1 MIIKLKN
8 KDKLIVDE
16 FVFKCSIGKGG
27 KTNSKKEGD
36 FKTPLGKFDIGNLYF
51 RKDRIKSPPTKIKKK
66 QIKKNHVWCNDITS
80 KKYNKKT
87 LISKNFRYEKLYRKD
102 CKYDLFIPIKY
113 NYKKI
118 IPGKGSAIFFHIT
131 KNYKSTAGCIAVSKK
146 DFLIILKLINKETK
160 FIIS

>member
-16 FVFKCSIGKGG
+16 FIFKCSIGKGG
-27 KTNSKKEGD
+27 TTNYKKEGD
-36 FKTPLGKFDIGNLYF
+36 FKTPNGIYGIGDLYY
-51 RKDRIKSPPTKIKKK
+51 RKDRNKPLHTKIKKI
-66 QIKKNHVWCNDITS
+66 QIKKNFVWCNDITN

-87 LISKNFRYEKLYRKD
+87 ILSNNFKYEKLYRKD
-102 CKYDLFIPIKY
+102 YKYDLFIPIKY
-113 NYKKI
+113 NYKKT
-118 IPGKGSAIFFHIT
+118 IPGRGSAIFFHIT

-146 DFLIILKLINKETK
+146 DFLIILKLIDKKTK